1 MTSPTHPQDPP
12 SEDLALTQARAPG
25 DVGDPSAGPES
36 AVAAVAAVAAGA
48 AAAPAPSGVATP
60 AVTVIL
66 VLRNGAPW
74 LPACLDGLA
83 AQRRPPERLVAV
95 DIASSDGSAGLVSS
109 HQSLAE
115 AIPRVEVVP
124 VTADTSFAGAI
135 QAGIARLGPDAGSDW
150 LWILHDDSAPEP
162 DALAELVSAVR
173 RSPSVGMA
181 GPKVLEWERPRRL
194 VEVGHQLTATGRR
207 IFAPAPGERD
217 QGQYDERTDVL
228 AVGSCGMLVRRSIY
242 TELGGLD
249 PGYPDPADSLDLGW
263 RTQLAGHRVVVV
275 PEARVRHVD
284 ARYDVARSTTA
295 EGMAARRAHRSA
307 ARRVALA
314 RCSPWA
320 LPFLS
325 IWVVVSSVVTAL
337 ALLLLKRPAHA
348 WVELG
353 DIGALAHPIS
363 SIRSRWAFR
372 RLRRLRRRDLA
383 TVFVTTGESVR
394 HLIDKVHEALTPDRD
409 TDEAVLG
416 TGAAAESGPV
426 AEEADNLTVLPASLP
441 QRVLTNPGFLAVVA
455 AGAASAYGLRQ
466 ALRAGVLDAE
476 GYGLVGGE
484 LQRVVSG
491 SAGLWHTYR
500 DAWSGAGWGGP
511 SDTGPGTGVLAALV
525 WLGERLPYVA
535 DGRSPASVVLA
546 WLLLLGM
553 PLATGTAYLA
563 SRAIPA
569 SRWLR
574 GVAALAWGTGGVALA
589 ALSSGRVTV
598 LLAHILLPLVAA
610 GVVRSVAPNATF
622 TAAAATGLGAAV
634 LGALVPLL
642 LVVVVVVAAVIVVVG
657 PSLARRVRALA
668 ILGIP
673 IALLLPWLPQ
683 WRDPAALLGAP
694 GLLELAP
701 VPAVS
706 LGKVALGFPDGIPTW
721 VAVLAIG
728 LYAAAGLALLRRP
741 RSRRVSVGVWTMAA
755 LGLVGLALAVFA
767 RRIVLGGAVAADG
780 TVTSATLWPG
790 IGAQLLWLAVLSI
803 ALTGSVGLTEV
814 VGADG
819 WGWRR
824 IASGLGLVAIA
835 ATVVVGVAAALR
847 PGIGGLEVATATAVP
862 AVAVEQGRG
871 TDGNRMVILTPTAE
885 RLDLEVV
892 GAEPTSVVRGLAPT
906 SWAADPGVAEVV
918 HALASGQPSGVAGA
932 GPALADLGIGFVS
945 LRAAGTD
952 PIVRTLDATA
962 GLTRL
967 GSTDGQI
974 LWRVLTRPSAT
985 AAGEAVNPSR
995 ARLTTADG
1003 KPIAVVP
1010 MSGPHGQ
1017 LVASLPA
1024 GPDGRR
1030 LVVAESPDWAEW
1042 AEVTVDGRTVEQVA
1056 GSSPP
1061 AYLLPATAGTLTVS
1075 LPPRHG
1081 RWYQIHLVL
1090 LGIATFLAVPFGNRR
1105 SRRLR

>member
-1 MTSPTHPQDPP
+1 
-12 SEDLALTQARAPG
+12 
-25 DVGDPSAGPES
+25 
-36 AVAAVAAVAAGA
+36 
-48 AAAPAPSGVATP
+48 
-60 AVTVIL
+60 
-66 VLRNGAPW
+66 
-74 LPACLDGLA
+74 
-83 AQRRPPERLVAV
+83 
-95 DIASSDGSAGLVSS
+95 
-109 HQSLAE
+109 
-115 AIPRVEVVP
+115 
-124 VTADTSFAGAI
+124 
-135 QAGIARLGPDAGSDW
+135 
-150 LWILHDDSAPEP
+150 
-162 DALAELVSAVR
+162 
-173 RSPSVGMA
+173 
-181 GPKVLEWERPRRL
+181 
-194 VEVGHQLTATGRR
+194 
-207 IFAPAPGERD
+207 
-217 QGQYDERTDVL
+217 
-228 AVGSCGMLVRRSIY
+228 
-242 TELGGLD
+242 
-249 PGYPDPADSLDLGW
+249 
-263 RTQLAGHRVVVV
+263 
-275 PEARVRHVD
+275 
-284 ARYDVARSTTA
+284 
-295 EGMAARRAHRSA
+295 
-307 ARRVALA
+307 
-314 RCSPWA
+314 
-320 LPFLS
+320 
-325 IWVVVSSVVTAL
+325 
-337 ALLLLKRPAHA
+337 
-348 WVELG
+348 
-353 DIGALAHPIS
+353 
-363 SIRSRWAFR
+363 
-372 RLRRLRRRDLA
+372 
-383 TVFVTTGESVR
+383 
-394 HLIDKVHEALTPDRD
+394 
-409 TDEAVLG
+409 
-416 TGAAAESGPV
+416 
-426 AEEADNLTVLPASLP
+426 
-441 QRVLTNPGFLAVVA
+441 
-455 AGAASAYGLRQ
+455 
-466 ALRAGVLDAE
+466 
-476 GYGLVGGE
+476 
-484 LQRVVSG
+484 
-491 SAGLWHTYR
+491 
-500 DAWSGAGWGGP
+500 
-511 SDTGPGTGVLAALV
+511 
-525 WLGERLPYVA
+525 
-535 DGRSPASVVLA
+535 
-546 WLLLLGM
+546 
-553 PLATGTAYLA
+553 
-563 SRAIPA
+563 
-569 SRWLR
+569 
-574 GVAALAWGTGGVALA
+574 
-589 ALSSGRVTV
+589 
-598 LLAHILLPLVAA
+598 
-610 GVVRSVAPNATF
+610 
-622 TAAAATGLGAAV
+622 
-634 LGALVPLL
+634 
-642 LVVVVVVAAVIVVVG
+642 
-657 PSLARRVRALA
+657 
-668 ILGIP
+668 
-673 IALLLPWLPQ
+673 
-683 WRDPAALLGAP
+683 
-694 GLLELAP
+694 
-701 VPAVS
+701 
-706 LGKVALGFPDGIPTW
+706 
-721 VAVLAIG
+721 
-728 LYAAAGLALLRRP
+728 
-741 RSRRVSVGVWTMAA
+741 MAA

-814 VGADG
+814 VGTDG

-1024 GPDGRR
+1024 GLDGRR